1 MSQSA
6 AHQVPRRRKGPEPAT
21 IGELGQMIEAWADRQ
36 RFRPT
41 QTDIARELKVS
52 KQLISTWVRGNYK
65 GMLKPIDLERL
76 AKMMTP
82 PGGSQTDT
90 FEEVLEAV
98 LHDTGALP
106 KGKRLRIM

>member
-1 MSQSA
+1 M
-6 AHQVPRRRKGPEPAT
+6 
-21 IGELGQMIEAWADRQ
+21 GELGRLIEAWADRQ

-41 QTDIARELKVS
+41 QKEIARELKVS
-52 KQLISTWVRGNYK
+52 PQQMSNWMRGGYK
-65 GMLKPIDLERL
+65 GMLKPLDLERI
-76 AKMMTP
+76 ARMMTA
-82 PGGSQTDT
+82 PGASQSEV

>member
-1 MSQSA
+1 M
-6 AHQVPRRRKGPEPAT
+6 
-21 IGELGQMIEAWADRQ
+21 LIEAWADRQ

-41 QTDIARELKVS
+41 QKEIARELKVS
-52 KQLISTWVRGNYK
+52 PQQMSVWMRGDFKQP
-65 GMLKPIDLERL
+65 LKPIDLERL

-82 PGGSQTDT
+82 PGGSQSDT

-106 KGKRLRIM
+106 KGKRLRIT

>member
-6 AHQVPRRRKGPEPAT
+6 AHQAPRPRKGSEPAM
-21 IGELGQMIEAWADRQ
+21 GELGRLIEAWADRQ

-41 QTDIARELKVS
+41 QNEIARELKVS
-52 KQLISTWVRGNYK
+52 KQLVSLWVRGQYK
-65 GMLKPIDLERL
+65 GMLKPIDLERIARL
-76 AKMMTP
+76 LTP
-82 PGGSQTDT
+82 PNGSQSDT

-106 KGKRLRIM
+106 KGKRLRIT